1 MPAKYL
7 LIADDLRRL
16 CAQMQQCGQR
26 KLPTEYELCEKFC
39 CSRQTI
45 RHAMSLLEREGLLQR
60 RHGSGSYL
68 NVSPHPESRR
78 IAVVTPWAE
87 EYTYPQ
93 MILEIGRLLSA
104 ASYLPEH
111 HCTGNRVSR
120 EREILTELLRD
131 PPAAILLEGTRSALP
146 CCSLDLF
153 QRIQE
158 DNIPLIFLNS
168 SYRELTGVPCIA
180 QDDAGGAALL
190 VRYLVKK
197 KHRNIAAVF
206 KYDDIQGTERYRGY
220 ISALQQSGLAPDEQS
235 ILWYGTEDQTALTAN
250 QSELLERFI
259 RRRLSPCSAV
269 ICQNDEM
276 AYHLIRCLL
285 RMGRR
290 VPEDVAVV
298 SFDNSYYCTLSP
310 VPISSLGHERHS
322 LARAAAEAVISAA
335 QQKTVHSFRVPWLF
349 KERESG

>member
-111 HCTGNRVSR
+111 HCTGNHISR
-120 EREILTELLRD
+120 ERGPALHDILHR
-131 PPAAILLEGTRSALP
+131 ILS
-146 CCSLDLF
+146 
-153 QRIQE
+153 
-158 DNIPLIFLNS
+158 
-168 SYRELTGVPCIA
+168 
-180 QDDAGGAALL
+180 
-190 VRYLVKK
+190 
-197 KHRNIAAVF
+197 
-206 KYDDIQGTERYRGY
+206 
-220 ISALQQSGLAPDEQS
+220 
-235 ILWYGTEDQTALTAN
+235 
-250 QSELLERFI
+250 FI
-259 RRRLSPCSAV
+259 RETAV
-269 ICQNDEM
+269 IPP
-276 AYHLIRCLL
+276 L
-285 RMGRR
+285 
-290 VPEDVAVV
+290 
-298 SFDNSYYCTLSP
+298 
-310 VPISSLGHERHS
+310 
-322 LARAAAEAVISAA
+322 AAAASVPKQYRQYKS
-335 QQKTVHSFRVPWLF
+335 RVSYHIFFLL
-349 KERESG
+349 